1 MQVGAPNAESS
12 AWFCTVQSTG
22 ASVDQGSVVL
32 SNTTADRVAVSV
44 TAVTDTGSSVHVDLT
59 VGPRSAVAPEI
70 PPAAS
75 GSWLA
80 QTVVV
85 DGGGVAVSQVVHDSS
100 GWAEAPCLS
109 STSSRW
115 YFPEGSTSG
124 SDQLFV
130 ALLNPTS
137 TPVVAD
143 LSFVTPS
150 GVVHPINY
158 QGLVIDPGQLVV
170 EDVASEVQQHP
181 TVSTIVSTRTGRV
194 VASEVELV
202 AAAGTTGGG
211 LWLVPGESAPQQ
223 TWTIPLARETPGGS
237 SEIDVLNPGTTPE
250 AVSVQVRLP
259 SGPLAPLTAEVGP
272 GATWVLATS
281 TQTRIPAGVSYAAEV
296 SARGGAGVV
305 VGRRVSVPSSLP
317 SPQDGAANAV
327 GGLTAAA
334 PASRWVVPPPGTS
347 TATPVSGAAPANL
360 SLHNGSAS
368 PERYRVLAV
377 SGSSERTLAVGTV
390 AAGAT
395 AVVSGAPLAAAGA
408 GQILVRASGP
418 MAVSEDVGPSGG
430 IGVVTMPGI
439 PLVAPIAGL

>member
-1 MQVGAPNAESS
+1 M
-12 AWFCTVQSTG
+12 
-22 ASVDQGSVVL
+22 DQGSVVL
-32 SNTTADRVAVSV
+32 TNTTADPVAASI

-75 GSWLA
+75 GSWIA

-124 SDQLFV
+124 ADQLFV

-158 QGLVIDPGQLVV
+158 QGLVIDSGQLVV
-170 EDVASEVQQHP
+170 ENVASEVQQDS

-202 AAAGTTGGG
+202 AAAGTTG
-211 LWLVPGESAPQQ
+211 ARA
-223 TWTIPLARETPGGS
+223 LARARRVRAAADLDHSVGPRDAGGFVGDRRTEPGHHSRGG
-237 SEIDVLNPGTTPE
+237 ERAGPP
-250 AVSVQVRLP
+250 P

-281 TQTRIPAGVSYAAEV
+281 AQTRIPAGVSYAAEV

-334 PASRWVVPPPGTS
+334 PTSRWVVPPPGTS

-360 SLHNGSAS
+360 SLHNGSAA

-395 AVVSGAPLAAAGA
+395 ALVSGAPLAAAGA
-408 GQILVRASGP
+408 GQIFVRASGP